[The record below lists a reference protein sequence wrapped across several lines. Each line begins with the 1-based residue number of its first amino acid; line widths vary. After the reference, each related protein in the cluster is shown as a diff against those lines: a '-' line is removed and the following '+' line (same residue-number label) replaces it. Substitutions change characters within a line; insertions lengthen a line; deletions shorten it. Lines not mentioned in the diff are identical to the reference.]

1 VVKRFNTEELDFNLL
16 SKGKLSIN
24 TEAIPLTKDFSYDFS
39 VTETPLFTDNL
50 FLDMSLTNSLSLH
63 LFNNELEVDYSD
75 KSYASNKGINYLY
88 YRNYLN
94 VLNSYSSKSLPM
106 SYTQV
111 LNMYRSNVEES
122 QLNSNNFNSDN
133 NLSIEGYSPVDN
145 LDGRLYNTMKLRKPS
160 KVFIAGFNAFQK
172 VFRPRFDESRSHARV
187 SDLSNTQLKYI
198 FLGEK
203 RIKYEG
209 MLGKNMSSYY
219 DSIAYKNSIANV
231 SNFTSSLLNS
241 TNIYFSNIPFIMS
254 RVSDPIKYIWFGHQS
269 R

>member
-1 VVKRFNTEELDFNLL
+1 MDSSATPFMRDLN
-16 SKGKLSIN
+16 
-24 TEAIPLTKDFSYDFS
+24 YDFS
-39 VTETPLFTDNL
+39 GTEVPPFTDNL
-50 FLDMSLTNSLSLH
+50 FLDMSLTDVLSLN
-63 LFNNELEVDYSD
+63 LFNTELEVDYSD
-75 KSYASNKGINYLY
+75 KSYLSNKGINYLY
-88 YRNYLN
+88 YKNYLN
-94 VLNSYSSKSLPM
+94 TLNSYSSKSLPL
-106 SYTQV
+106 SYTQI

-122 QLNSNNFNSDN
+122 QLNLTNSNPDSS
-133 NLSIEGYSPVDN
+133 LAVEGYNPVDN
-145 LDGRLYNTMKLRKPS
+145 LDSRLYNTMKLRKPS

-187 SDLSNTQLKYI
+187 SDLSNTQLKYL

-219 DSIAYKNSIANV
+219 DSVPYKNSIANV
-231 SNFTSSLLNS
+231 SNFSSSLLNS